1 MDNSFFEKLFS
12 EWSKVYF
19 TEPIACIISLIAIIL
34 GLRNFQKGNYYLLFI
49 FYSIS
54 CFFLLSLYDIFRIA
68 SLLPQ
73 RNKIIISEIGN
84 TLFELIELF
93 VFYYF
98 FLNIIKSNFIRALMK
113 ISFIVF
119 LFFVLLFFIRT
130 TNSNFGKDEI
140 LRFSS
145 IIASIKFFILLI
157 PILTY
162 FFELFS
168 IDPIK
173 DIFYSPSLWITSG
186 LFLYCLTTLPFL
198 LISDSLRT
206 SNRSLYLLMFS
217 IHFLSLSFLLLTI
230 IKAFICRRPII
241 T

>member
-19 TEPIACIISLIAIIL
+19 TEPMACIISLIAIIL
-34 GLRNFQKGNYYLLFI
+34 GLKNFHKGHYYVLFI
-49 FYSIS
+49 LYTIS
-54 CFFLLSLYDIFRIA
+54 CFFLLSLYDIFRIV

-73 RNKIIISEIGN
+73 RNKSIISETAN

-98 FLNIIKSNFIRALMK
+98 FLNIIKSNFIRSLMK
-113 ISFIVF
+113 LSFIVF

-130 TNSNFGKDEI
+130 TNTNFGKDEI
-140 LRFSS
+140 LRLSTM
-145 IIASIKFFILLI
+145 IASIKFFILLI

-186 LFLYCLTTLPFL
+186 LFLYCLATLPFL

-206 SNRSLYLLMFS
+206 SNRFLYRLMFS